1 MCFVCHEV
9 EQDAKTASKNIISSG
24 SYDFFK
30 SGSQYNYYTRSNFK
44 SRYLKTTLGIFFEK
58 TMHGRGPNLG
68 SYVPLMSFNKLI
80 SAIFEK
86 KVFDFYGEKCTSASL
101 ILAHFRP

>member
-24 SYDFFK
+24 SYDFLNLAPNTITIHA
-30 SGSQYNYYTRSNFK
+30 QTSNRGISNDF
-44 SRYLKTTLGIFFEK
+44 RIFFEK

-80 SAIFEK
+80 SVIFEIVYSNCIVSQTLK
-86 KVFDFYGEKCTSASL
+86 KS
-101 ILAHFRP
+101 